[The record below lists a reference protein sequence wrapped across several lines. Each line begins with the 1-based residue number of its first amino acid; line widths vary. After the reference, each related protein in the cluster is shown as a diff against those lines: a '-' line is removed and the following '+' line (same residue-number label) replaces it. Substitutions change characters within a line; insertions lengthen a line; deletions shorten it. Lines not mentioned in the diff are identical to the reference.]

1 MILLGRL
8 QGANQETIQLAPDL
22 KENLAKTDGFEA
34 QIANMID
41 GFIAQTGMDA
51 PPESLPVLRDGY
63 EAAELAELNLETAAI
78 TTIIWATGYSF
89 DFSMVKLPIFDSDG
103 YPQQNQGV
111 TDAPGLFFVGL
122 PWLAGQ
128 KSGLL
133 LGVAEQAK
141 VVANWIS
148 NTQLDADMVKK

>member
-1 MILLGRL
+1 MILLGHL
-8 QGANQETIQLAPDL
+8 QGANQKTIHLAPDL

-89 DFSMVKLPIFDSDG
+89 NFSMVKLPTSTTDVDTRTSIFPAENCCIISSFFA
-103 YPQQNQGV
+103 GV
-111 TDAPGLFFVGL
+111 I
-122 PWLAGQ
+122 
-128 KSGLL
+128 LL
-133 LGVAEQAK
+133 
-141 VVANWIS
+141 
-148 NTQLDADMVKK
+148 